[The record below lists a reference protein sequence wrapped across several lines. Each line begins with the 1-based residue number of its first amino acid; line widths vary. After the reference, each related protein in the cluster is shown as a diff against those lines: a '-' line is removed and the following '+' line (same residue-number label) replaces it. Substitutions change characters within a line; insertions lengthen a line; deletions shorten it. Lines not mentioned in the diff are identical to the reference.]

1 MSAKRQRDLN
11 TKKEDI
17 SMYQYDREK
26 KKQAVKKRYDSK
38 KESMKQCEKEKC
50 VKNRTLNIS
59 FKKAR
64 YQESPDLQL

>member
-1 MSAKRQRDLN
+1 
-11 TKKEDI
+11 
-17 SMYQYDREK
+17 MYQYDREK

-38 KESMKQCEKEKC
+38 KEPMKQCEKEKY

-59 FKKAR
+59 FKKGR